1 MPIRLIHRVDLPSR
15 IASPQAAALGDF
27 NGNGLPDIVVI
38 RFEFPGGPLLPLP
51 IYEFIPPSDPD
62 NDPPVFADIAA
73 TLSGGAP
80 VPMTV
85 FGRQVLVRDVN
96 GDGFDDLIIAD
107 HGRDV
112 APFPGALNPVFLSDG
127 QGRLVD
133 RTADF
138 NLGPAFTHSVA
149 VGDLDGDGQT
159 EILFSTLN
167 TPSPL
172 FTVRTDGSVVSG
184 LLPLPDLRSYTAV
197 KMADVLGNGRDEI
210 ILGSGGFTDT
220 AFGTDGAAPSGL
232 LRWLLPQDT
241 GSDGR
246 FDFTPFPASA
256 FSPQTITLDMAVLDL
271 DGDGRNDVLL
281 LDTALEPYYS
291 GFSIRALLQQ
301 ADGSFADA
309 TTRYFDTREFIAP
322 QPGQIASGWGRWLVV
337 EDMTGDG
344 RPEILIGAGAPG
356 YNSLFV
362 AGADGVFR
370 LSAASPRFRGDVP
383 VLADITG
390 DGIRN
395 LLAFEDGR
403 LSVYSFDRSPVV
415 DQVLEAEPGAF
426 SLRGGRGND
435 RLSVSAQET
444 EGVRIEGGAGDD
456 TILGGVGDDRIFSGG
471 GKDSIHAG
479 AGNDRIGLFAPAEPG
494 HMWREATVFG
504 GEGDDTVSALRGDFL
519 LHGDDGNDV
528 IGAGAGN
535 SQLFGGA
542 GDDVLRAGP
551 GNSRLDGGTG
561 HDTLTTEGTGAFT
574 LIGGTG
580 DDLIFGGTLR
590 DIIYGGDGND
600 TLYGGFGNDEIRGDG
615 DNDLI
620 FGEAG
625 ADTLI
630 GGTGNDTLN
639 GGALGDMLFGGP
651 GDDFL
656 NGGFGFDRLNG
667 GAGADTF
674 FHLGVFD
681 HGSDWIQDY
690 NAAEGD
696 VLQFG
701 QPGATRAQFQIN
713 IANTP
718 NAGAADVAEA
728 FVIYRPTGQII
739 WALVDGA
746 GQDSINIQLG
756 GTVFDL
762 LA

>member
-1 MPIRLIHRVDLPSR
+1 MPIRLIHRVDLPGR

-38 RFEFPGGPLLPLP
+38 RFEFPGEALLPLP
-51 IYEFIPPSDPD
+51 VYEFTPPSDLD
-62 NDPPVFADIAA
+62 NDTPVFADIAA
-73 TLSGGAP
+73 RLTGGAP

-112 APFPGALNPVFLSDG
+112 PPFPGALSPVFLSDG
-127 QGRLVD
+127 QGGLID
-133 RTADF
+133 RTVDF
-138 NLGPAFTHSVA
+138 NPGPAFTHSVA

-172 FTVRTDGSVVSG
+172 FTVQTDGTVHSG
-184 LLPLPDLRSYTAV
+184 LFPLPDLRSYTAV
-197 KMADVLGNGRDEI
+197 MMADVLGNGRDEI
-210 ILGSGGFTDT
+210 ILGSGGFADT
-220 AFGTDGAAPSGL
+220 AFGTGGAAASGL
-232 LRWLLPQDT
+232 LRWLLPQES
-241 GSDGR
+241 GSAGR
-246 FDFTPFPASA
+246 FAFIPFPDSA
-256 FSPQTITLDMAVLDL
+256 VTPQSITLDMAVLDL

-281 LDTALEPYYS
+281 LDTALDPYYS

-301 ADGSFADA
+301 ADGSFEDA

-322 QPGQIASGWGRWLVV
+322 QPGQTNAGWGRWLVV

-362 AGADGVFR
+362 AGADGMFR

-390 DGIRN
+390 NGIRD

-403 LSVYSFDRSPVV
+403 LSVYAFDRGPVV
-415 DQVLEAEPGAF
+415 NQVLEAEPGAF

-444 EGVRIEGGAGDD
+444 EGVLIEGGAGND
-456 TILGGVGDDRIFSGG
+456 TILGGVGDDRISDGG
-471 GKDSIHAG
+471 GNASIHGG
-479 AGNDRIGLFAPAEPG
+479 AGNDRISLFTHDEPG

-504 GEGDDTVSALRGDFL
+504 GTGDDTISAWRGDFL

-528 IGAGAGN
+528 IGAGAG
-535 SQLFGGA
+535 SSRLFGGA

-551 GNSRLDGGTG
+551 GNSWLDGGG
-561 HDTLTTEGTGAFT
+561 GNDTLTAEGAGAFT
-574 LIGGTG
+574 LVGGSG
-580 DDLIFGGTLR
+580 DDLIFGGALR
-590 DIIYGGDGND
+590 DVIYGGDGND
-600 TLYGGFGNDEIRGDG
+600 TAYGGYGNDEIRGDAG
-615 DNDLI
+615 NDLI
-620 FGEAG
+620 FGDQG

-630 GGTGNDTLN
+630 GGTGHDTLS
-639 GGALGDMLFGGP
+639 GGSLGDLLFGGD

-674 FHLGVFD
+674 FHLGVPD

-696 VLQFG
+696 VLQIG
-701 QPGATRAQFQIN
+701 IAGATRAQFQIN

-718 NAGAADVAEA
+718 NAGSADVAEA
-728 FVIYRPTGQII
+728 FVIYRPSGQIL

-746 GQDSINIQLG
+746 GQDSINLRIG
-756 GTVFDL
+756 AEVFDL
-762 LA
+762 MG